1 MCEEICSNSQPFDI
15 GWRKSTSST
24 SQYYERR
31 ADVTKGGQNKSK
43 NIWFAVQHS
52 FALHLQACC
61 ERAIC
66 IHRRRRE
73 QMSSDVKSLTVYQR
87 CRKWPCARSDGV
99 AADTGLELGQRITG
113 RLVMRLT
120 AKCESRRASRGM
132 LIF

>member
-1 MCEEICSNSQPFDI
+1 MCEEICSNSQTFDI

-73 QMSSDVKSLTVYQR
+73 QMSSGFTLKVSLYIRDVVSGHAREVTESQQIQDLSWGSASLED
-87 CRKWPCARSDGV
+87 WS
-99 AADTGLELGQRITG
+99 
-113 RLVMRLT
+113 
-120 AKCESRRASRGM
+120 
-132 LIF
+132 